1 MEHSD
6 LNLDSEFEFI
16 VRKKGNQFFL
26 HLPQWQILVKGT
38 DFNQAF
44 TELRD
49 QRNTLLT
56 HFREAGIEH
65 ELPQATAPARS
76 EHHDRMDFLPSLMKS
91 LAVTLTVA
99 MVIGIFFFISAD
111 LVGRKIIKNI
121 TQPFVSSSSQEEIS
135 PATLGRKA
143 TDLFIKFANTT
154 DQLTPERQ
162 EELTDSIRK
171 IVQKL
176 KPVVSELKPLFT
188 QIEPTIIEHPTTLN
202 EKIKSSNNLSP

>member
-1 MEHSD
+1 MKHSD

-16 VRKKGNQFFL
+16 VKKKGNQFFL
-26 HLPQWQILVKGT
+26 HLPQWHILVKGP
-38 DFNQAF
+38 DFNHAF
-44 TELRD
+44 TDLRT

-65 ELPQATAPARS
+65 ELPQTT
-76 EHHDRMDFLPSLMKS
+76 LPSQSENNYWKDFFPSFIKTLT
-91 LAVTLTVA
+91 VTLTVA

-111 LVGRKIIKNI
+111 LVGRKIIQNI

-135 PATLGRKA
+135 TATLGRKS
-143 TDLFIKFANTT
+143 TDLLIKLADTT

-162 EELTDSIRK
+162 EELTRSLRK

-188 QIEPTIIEHPTTLN
+188 QEPTIIEHPITLN
-202 EKIKSSNNLSP
+202 EKMKSTNHLSP